1 VNPFERLRGRR
12 DVDRDLA
19 DELAAH
25 LDERIEE
32 LLRAGLSRE
41 AARRQARR
49 ELGNATLLTER
60 GRDVWRFAIIEDT
73 WQDLRYARRQLS
85 GAPAFTTTVILTI
98 ALGIGA
104 NTVIFGAI
112 NGLLIKTL
120 TVADPGSLVRLRYAG
135 QNQMAMSRNDYGA
148 SARDPSG
155 REVRAT
161 FSYPMFLQLRQAN
174 RTMRELFAGAPL
186 GTLNLVTDD
195 GADVAETFAS
205 TGNFYSALGIQA
217 VSGRMLVP
225 DDDRP
230 TAPPAAMISH
240 PYWRARFGGRPEA
253 VGTVIRLNNV
263 PLTIVGVLPQGFAG
277 VQEPAGRVADVC
289 VPLSVVGMLL
299 PKDAARLGAATY
311 WWLEIL
317 GRLQPGASAEQVEGN
332 LGGVFRSSARAG
344 LDSYMSGLSAEE
356 QALARNRNRTAVPD
370 LIVDSASRGVYALS
384 ESVIRPLAI
393 MGAAVGLVLLLV
405 CANIANLL
413 LSRSVVRQRE
423 LAVRLSLGASRS
435 RLVRQ
440 LLTESLL
447 LALAGGAVGLA
458 MAFWTAPLL
467 PEAARPAFAF
477 DWRLW
482 AFGFALATLTGLT
495 CGAVPAL
502 RGSRAAV
509 ELKAAGR
516 GIATS
521 RSRVSQTLVVVQVA
535 ISLVLLIGAGVFVR
549 TVANLGAVDPGFDPD
564 SIVLFRVTPTPAHY
578 APAQLPMLYDRIAD
592 GVNRLPGVSAVGFS
606 HNALL
611 SGGRNVTTIYSE
623 GQSYTVYRLIVSPQF
638 FDTLRVPLLTG
649 RGLSPRDDGSSP
661 NVAVINRA
669 AARAFFQISNPVGRR
684 FGYSVEDDAA
694 LDIVGVVSDIKYDNL
709 REPAPPTI
717 YIPQAQSPTPTVTFE
732 VRTVGTPTSVIAE
745 LSEAVRQVDANLP
758 VTNVMTQANAIESRM
773 ATERALASTYS
784 LFGALAAFVAAI
796 GLFGLLSYS
805 VARRTNEIGIRMAL
819 GARPGRVLR
828 MVLGESMGMVA
839 LGIVIGLTTA
849 AAAGRLVAGQL
860 YGVAPTD
867 PETALGAS
875 LLMLVVASTAGYFPA
890 RRAARVD
897 PIVALKAE

>member
-1 VNPFERLRGRR
+1 VNLFERLRGRR
-12 DVDRDLA
+12 EVDRDLA

-25 LDERIEE
+25 LDERLEE
-32 LLRAGLSRE
+32 LLRAGLSPE

-60 GRDVWRFAIIEDT
+60 GRDVWRFAILEDA
-73 WQDLRYARRQLS
+73 WQDLRYAGRQFR
-85 GAPAFTTTVILTI
+85 GAPAFTTTVILTL
-98 ALGIGA
+98 ALGIGP

-112 NGLLIKTL
+112 DGLLIKTL

-148 SARDPSG
+148 SARDSSG

-195 GADVAETFAS
+195 AADVAETFAS

-217 VSGRMLVP
+217 VSGRILVP

-230 TAPPAAMISH
+230 TAPPAAMISY

-253 VGTVIRLNNV
+253 VGKVVRLNNV
-263 PLTIVGVLPQGFAG
+263 PLTIIGVLPRGFAG
-277 VQEPAGRVADVC
+277 VQEPAGRAADVC

-311 WWLEIL
+311 WWLEVM
-317 GRLQPGASAEQVEGN
+317 GRLQHGATAEQVEGN

-344 LDSYMSGLSAEE
+344 LDSYMSGLSAGER
-356 QALARNRNRTAVPD
+356 ALARNRNRTAVPD
-370 LIVDSASRGVYALS
+370 LIVDSGSRGVYAPS
-384 ESVIRPLAI
+384 EGVIRPLAM

-413 LSRSVVRQRE
+413 LSRSVVRQRD
-423 LAVRLSLGASRS
+423 LAVRRSLGASRS

-458 MAFWTAPLL
+458 MAVWTVPLL

-477 DWRLW
+477 DSRLW
-482 AFGFALATLTGLT
+482 AFVFALATLTGLA
-495 CGAVPAL
+495 CGVVPAL

-521 RSRVSQTLVVVQVA
+521 RSRLSQTLVVVQVA
-535 ISLVLLIGAGVFVR
+535 ISLVLLIGAGVFVQ

-564 SIVLFRVTPTPAHY
+564 PIVLFRVTPTPADY

-611 SGGRNVTTIYSE
+611 SGGRNVTSIYSE
-623 GQSYTVYRLIVSPQF
+623 GQSYNVHRLIVSPQF

-649 RGLSPRDDGSSP
+649 RGLSPRDDGTSP

-669 AARAFFQISNPVGRR
+669 AARAFFQAGNPVGRR

-694 LDIVGVVSDIKYDNL
+694 LEIVGVVSDIKYDSL

-717 YIPQAQSPTPTVTFE
+717 YIPQAQNPTPTVTFE
-732 VRTVGTPTSVIAE
+732 VRTAGAPASVIAE

-758 VTNVMTQANAIESRM
+758 VTDVMTQANAIESRM

-784 LFGALAAFVAAI
+784 LLGALAAFAAAI

-828 MVLGESMGMVA
+828 LVLGESMGMVA
-839 LGIVIGLTTA
+839 LGIVIGLATA